1 MNQTPE
7 HGSARENAH
16 PADSRYPLLRLP
28 AESEEMEI
36 DLLDLAYVLFDK
48 IHYII
53 FALLLGA
60 LLLSA
65 FSFFLI
71 KPTYTSTSKLYVV
84 SASKDSVVDISDL
97 NLGTSLTSDYSQLML
112 SYPVLDQIID
122 ELDLEM
128 TSEQLVKMISLTNPA
143 QTRILNITVTS
154 TDAQQAC
161 DIANTMAEVAV
172 RYLPVTMSTSA
183 PNIAQVARVSTVKA
197 GPSYLRFTLIG
208 ALLGAV
214 VAIGIFTLLYILDD
228 TIHSSEDMEK
238 YFGIVPLTTIPE
250 NETLNSKPADGKK
263 KRRKGSSKQRKG
275 AAS

>member
-1 MNQTPE
+1 MNQTTQR
-7 HGSARENAH
+7 STRETFRQGEQT
-16 PADSRYPLLRLP
+16 SPLTRLP
-28 AESEEMEI
+28 VESEEMEI
-36 DLLDLAYVLFDK
+36 DLVDLAYVLFDK

-53 FALLLGA
+53 LSFLIGA

-65 FSFFLI
+65 YSFFLI

-122 ELDLEM
+122 ELDLDM
-128 TSEQLVKMISLTNPA
+128 SSDRLAKMISLTNPA

-154 TDAQQAC
+154 TDAQLAC

-183 PNIAQVARVSTVKA
+183 PNIAQVARVSTIKA
-197 GPSYLRFTLIG
+197 GPSYTRFTLIG

-214 VAIGIFTLLYILDD
+214 IAIGIITLLYLMDD
-228 TIHSSEDMEK
+228 TIHTSEDMEK

-250 NETLNSKPADGKK
+250 NDTLNSSSASEKK
-263 KRRKGSSKQRKG
+263 KRRKRGGKKRKG